1 VSLSLLGE
9 ALCGLT
15 GAFVGVAIMGTA
27 DHYSQDA
34 TLIPLPTCPHC
45 GSSRPVYGFV
55 PVLGALLTYRC
66 RDCRTPGSWWL
77 ACLVQI
83 AMAALWATLA
93 SRYDFGLPLGSALVL
108 TIFLGAIA
116 VIDFQHRLI
125 PSLLVYPTVVI
136 AVAGSPFWP
145 GLGLLSSI
153 EGAAVGFALFFVL
166 ALFARFAFGEGALGD
181 GDVTLAA
188 AIGAICGYPLVIL
201 ALALGA
207 FMGGVGAIL
216 VVLVRRSAMGTVIP
230 YGPFLIGGVIYILVT
245 GNTLHPI
252 YTVL

>member
-1 VSLSLLGE
+1 MSLSLVGE
-9 ALCGLT
+9 ALFGVA
-15 GAFVGVAIMGTA
+15 GACVGVAIMGAA
-27 DHYSQDA
+27 DHYSQDG
-34 TLIPLPTCPHC
+34 TLIPFPTCPHC
-45 GSSRPVYGFV
+45 GTSMPTSAFV
-55 PVLGALLTYRC
+55 PVLGPLLVYRC
-66 RDCRTPGSWWL
+66 RDCHKPGSGRS
-77 ACLVQI
+77 ACVVQI

-93 SRYDFGLPLGSALVL
+93 NRYDFGWPLGSALLL
-108 TIFLGAIA
+108 TAFLGAIA

-136 AVAGSPFWP
+136 AVAGSPLWP
-145 GLGLLSSI
+145 GLGLLSSL

-207 FMGGVGAIL
+207 FLGGLGAIL
-216 VVLVRRSAMGTVIP
+216 VVLVRRAPIGTVIP
-230 YGPFLIGGVIYILVT
+230 YGPFLIGGVVYVLLS
-245 GNTLHPI
+245 GNTLHPM